1 MPLTVDGNNGD
12 DDTIFSRAVFG
23 TNGRYVTVS
32 LVSKKYNNGLK
43 SDGTDYI
50 ISDGG
55 TNGNGCES
63 IRVIPNGDGTIS
75 FKSSNGYFK

>member
-55 TNGNGCES
+55 TNGNGWES
-63 IRVIPNGDGTIS
+63 IRVIQMVTGLFHLKAAMEINT
-75 FKSSNGYFK
+75 